1 MKFNNRIRE
10 KLSINSIN
18 PMVVDKERR
27 ELKTIVVDILKTV
40 TGVRLYGYR
49 MLPVNLEED
58 FRMTNVDYMHKT
70 KTKEDIYIDMSDD
83 VISCMECWFL
93 LSEDKVSDNTIG
105 PGKANTRR
113 ELLSLPK
120 LEWYDEHLKQE
131 ILTYDLNMMSA
142 EEEPQSLFIRVNLY
156 IPRLINNVIRLNG
169 NQ

>member
-1 MKFNNRIRE
+1 MKFNNRVRE

-83 VISCMECWFL
+83 VISCM
-93 LSEDKVSDNTIG
+93 
-105 PGKANTRR
+105 
-113 ELLSLPK
+113 
-120 LEWYDEHLKQE
+120 
-131 ILTYDLNMMSA
+131 
-142 EEEPQSLFIRVNLY
+142 
-156 IPRLINNVIRLNG
+156 
-169 NQ
+169 